1 MNNLKKVV
9 AVQDDGSNWYVIPS
23 ELKEEFR
30 KLDEWIFNAYH
41 NVDIPENVLID
52 LESKFTEKFS
62 KYRTGGDLNN
72 IQLYAEI

>member
-1 MNNLKKVV
+1 MPSIQKVV
-9 AVQDDGSNWYVIPS
+9 VVQDDGSNWYVIPS

-30 KLDEWIFNAYH
+30 KLDEGIFNAYH
-41 NVDIPENVLID
+41 NVDIPERALID